1 MTWARPTITSTVTT
15 ITITNIRRESRARS
29 TDSSFPG
36 IHARTDGLISLAVVI
51 GVIGV
56 WLDLPWADPVI
67 GVIISLAIFVLLI
80 TTAKDIGQRLLDGAD
95 PQLTETPEDAIRGL
109 PTVFDVTELRLR
121 WNGHRLNLHANIIA
135 TDAET
140 VDDFKVLQRTVETSI
155 RDALPGV
162 GDVIVTPAPSAV
174 P

>member
-1 MTWARPTITSTVTT
+1 M
-15 ITITNIRRESRARS
+15 
-29 TDSSFPG
+29 
-36 IHARTDGLISLAVVI
+36 
-51 GVIGV
+51 
-56 WLDLPWADPVI
+56 
-67 GVIISLAIFVLLI
+67 AIFVLLI
-80 TTAKDIGQRLLDGAD
+80 TTTKDFGHRLLDGVD
-95 PQLTETPEDAIRGL
+95 PHLTETAEDAIRGL

-121 WNGHRLNLHANIIA
+121 WNGHRLNLQANIIA